1 MAGSTFASRS
11 YRDLGLVL
19 RTQKLGEA
27 DRIITVL
34 TSVHGLV
41 RAVAKGVRR
50 TQSKFGAT
58 LEPFMVAD
66 VQFVHG
72 RSLDIITQAA
82 SRSTYG
88 AMIVADYEKYTAAS
102 AMAEAAERLAEH
114 ETEAPARHTAARR
127 APQFDL
133 LHGALSALARGVHA
147 PDLVLSSYLLRAL
160 GSAGWAV
167 TWSSCVA
174 CGEPGPHAGFH
185 PGAGGPV
192 CPACR
197 PPGTRTLSAGTPELL
212 HALQHGQW
220 SRTADVSADLRHEAV
235 AVATDY
241 AQHHLERR
249 LTSLRLAQ

>member
-1 MAGSTFASRS
+1 MAASNFASRS
-11 YRDLGLVL
+11 YRDLGIVL

-34 TSVHGLV
+34 TTFHGLV

-72 RSLDIITQAA
+72 RSLDIITQAV
-82 SRSTYG
+82 SRSSYG
-88 AMIVADYEKYTAAS
+88 AMIAADYDKYTSAS
-102 AMAEAAERLAEH
+102 IMAETAERLTDTQD
-114 ETEAPARHTAARR
+114 ETDRR
-127 APQFDL
+127 QFDL

-147 PDLVLSSYLLRAL
+147 PDLVLSSFLLRAL

-167 TWSSCVA
+167 TWSVCVA
-174 CGEPGPHAGFH
+174 CAAPGAHLGFH
-185 PGAGGPV
+185 PGSGGPV
-192 CPACR
+192 CGDCR
-197 PPGTRTLSAGTPELL
+197 PPGTRTIRAGTAELL

-220 SRTADVSADLRHEAV
+220 DEATSSSTDLRHEAV

-241 AQHHLERR
+241 AQHQLERR